1 MIERGRKLVDQ
12 SKQYWWERAKSV
24 FLLIG
29 GVQKEQQTGG
39 WSLTDLATTAL
50 NERLIQLCCPAD
62 RGSVSICLILCV
74 HIGSIFPPPG
84 ILSV

>member
-50 NERLIQLCCPAD
+50 NGRQEHYHFSVANPA
-62 RGSVSICLILCV
+62 VL
-74 HIGSIFPPPG
+74 PG
-84 ILSV
+84 